1 MTTAFNSQHDNA
13 LLECSNLSFAYQNQS
28 ILNNISFAIPNKQF
42 VGLIGSNGAGKSTL
56 LRCLYRYLSPTAG
69 DIYFDQ
75 QLLGAIDNRTL
86 AQNIAVVVQE
96 LPNDFNLCAF
106 DVVAL
111 GLVPYSTLFS
121 SLSSSQHDQIIEAL
135 HAVGMRDKSRQGY
148 ETLSG
153 GEKQRVLIAKAI
165 VQQPKLLIM
174 DEPTSHLDIKY
185 QLEIMQLTKS
195 LDMTVLA
202 SFHDL
207 NLASAMSDRLLLL
220 HSGELVANGEPAE
233 VITND
238 NIKAYFDVEAN
249 VVPHPTGE
257 HPMVIY
263 DYQRL
268 AT

>member
-1 MTTAFNSQHDNA
+1 MTTAFNGQHDNA
-13 LLECSNLSFAYQNQS
+13 LLECNNLSFAYQNQS
-28 ILNNISFAIPNKQF
+28 ILNNISFAIENKQF

-56 LRCLYRYLSPTAG
+56 LRCIYRYLLPTAG
-69 DIYFDQ
+69 DIYFEQ
-75 QLLGAIDNRTL
+75 QLLGNIGDREL

-111 GLVPYSTLFS
+111 GLVPYSSFFS
-121 SLSSSQHDQIIEAL
+121 SLSSSQHYQIIDAL
-135 HAVGMRDKSRQGY
+135 HAVGLQDKSRQGY

-153 GEKQRVLIAKAI
+153 GEKQRVLIAKAM
-165 VQQPKLLIM
+165 VQKPKLLIM

-207 NLASAMSDRLLLL
+207 NLASAMADKLLLL
-220 HSGELVANGEPAE
+220 HGGKLVAHGEPDE

-238 NIKAYFDVEAN
+238 NIKAYFDVDAN
-249 VVPHPTGE
+249 VVTHPRSE